1 MSENE
6 YNYPMVYLYEE
17 GILGSLMSYG
27 AYTSNIRYE
36 LDGVT
41 YNVAMLNED
50 FEIIQGLDLGIEDY
64 E

>member
-17 GILGSLMSYG
+17 GILGSLISYG
-27 AYTSNIRYE
+27 AYTSSIRYE
-36 LDGVT
+36 INGIVYDVVLF
-41 YNVAMLNED
+41 NED
-50 FEIIQGLDLGIEDY
+50 FEIVQELDLGIEDY